1 MKKNKILS
9 TRIKILILI
18 VLIFLIGLIMLSIF
32 QSRKF
37 QVVSTN
43 PSISQLYIISPSLEI
58 DFNQNIKSVNIS
70 SNTLAILSYGIN
82 KNKLLI
88 NFRLPLNSKQK
99 YTISL
104 SRVTSSSNQSLYNIS
119 YSFTPI
125 FKVNNLPASQSQRL
139 LEGQAQYNKINNNN
153 QLIQMLPFTSPNG
166 LFEVSYT
173 NFNNNFNLIITAQ
186 NNSYQQL
193 AISWLESQGI
203 NASYYRIQYIN
214 NVPQ

>member
-1 MKKNKILS
+1 MNKNKILS

-18 VLIFLIGLIMLSIF
+18 VLIFLIGLIMFSVI

-58 DFNQNIKSVNIS
+58 DFNQNIKSVNLS
-70 SNTLAILSYGIN
+70 SNPLAILSYKIN
-82 KNKLLI
+82 KSKLLI

-104 SRVTSSSNQSLYNIS
+104 LRVTSSNNQSLYNIS

-125 FKVNNLPASQSQRL
+125 FKVNNLPASQSRSL
-139 LEGQAQYNKINNNN
+139 LDGQAQYNKINNNN

-173 NFNNNFNLIITAQ
+173 NLNNNFNLIITAQ
-186 NNSYQQL
+186 NSSNQQL
-193 AISWLESQGI
+193 AIAWLESQGI
-203 NASYYRIQYIN
+203 NTSYYKIQYIN
-214 NVPQ
+214 NAPQ